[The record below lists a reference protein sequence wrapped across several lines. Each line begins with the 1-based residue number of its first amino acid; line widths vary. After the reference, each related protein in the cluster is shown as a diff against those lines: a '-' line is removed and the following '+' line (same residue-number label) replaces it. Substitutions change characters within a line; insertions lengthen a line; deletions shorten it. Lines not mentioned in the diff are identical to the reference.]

1 MFEIHGP
8 IRKLNYKNYIII
20 IIIENL
26 TISSFFFNGLQFS
39 KKKFLKIEIRE
50 ISF

>member
-8 IRKLNYKNYIII
+8 IRKLNYKNDIII

-26 TISSFFFNGLQFS
+26 TISNFF
-39 KKKFLKIEIRE
+39 
-50 ISF
+50 